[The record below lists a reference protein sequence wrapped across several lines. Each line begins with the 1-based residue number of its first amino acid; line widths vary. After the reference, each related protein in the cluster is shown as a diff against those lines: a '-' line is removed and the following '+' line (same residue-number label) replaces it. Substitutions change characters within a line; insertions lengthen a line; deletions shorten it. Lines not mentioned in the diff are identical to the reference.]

1 MESTE
6 EAAEAR
12 LKGVFDE
19 YKEFEAKYVQKYRGQ
34 NRLVI
39 TDFNVFN
46 NSMTQYL
53 SPWKLFCEI
62 EGYNSFGTADLFYD
76 YGPKMFIEMLG
87 ENDAIVPTNTQ
98 FIPPVLSWGGNNYVY
113 YLGAQLEGKENGQK
127 VLFDVEFPLNITENE
142 TTLEIPG
149 ISKDGEM
156 YYPSL
161 ISSFGMSAYCT
172 SKPWVLK
179 KGWNGGSAKASMPYT
194 RSGMKA
200 MAMSRSLGWRDHD
213 GHRRRSPRYP
223 RRNFLQTRDHPQV
236 VDLPQPEAK
245 TARPYP

>member
-1 MESTE
+1 
-6 EAAEAR
+6 
-12 LKGVFDE
+12 
-19 YKEFEAKYVQKYRGQ
+19 
-34 NRLVI
+34 
-39 TDFNVFN
+39 
-46 NSMTQYL
+46 
-53 SPWKLFCEI
+53 
-62 EGYNSFGTADLFYD
+62 
-76 YGPKMFIEMLG
+76 MLG

-200 MAMSRSLGWRDHD
+200 SYRNGSHFKTTYLPIHKKGLKNVEVKYISLKE
-213 GHRRRSPRYP
+213 Y
-223 RRNFLQTRDHPQV
+223 
-236 VDLPQPEAK
+236 AK
-245 TARPYP
+245 QAKK